1 MSNAVAPN
9 LVGEPLIQVIGE
21 SVTQPS
27 TTPELFIPPSPT
39 PPLDSEHLADG
50 SGDRPPELPDALLR
64 LQNSGH
70 YFQAISSESW
80 NVHGNNVWIRKDL
93 SICFSVDTM
102 ITSPDIIV
110 GLDKAGIDFDSIA
123 AIQRRASN
131 NSWVVTFDCKAV
143 KDAAMNEHS
152 IEIAGCSVLVGDCE
166 NRVSIVKIY
175 ELPDELPDSV
185 VIGRLSHYGRV
196 ISFRRDRV
204 ADTILNGVRTARM
217 FIDRPIP
224 SQTFIAG
231 EFARLWYP
239 SQPKTCRK
247 CGSEDHLAAVCK
259 SQRCYNCERP
269 GHRTE
274 QCDMPA
280 LCRVCLSDAHNISN
294 CPFVYYG
301 SNVTAA
307 KPDRPIQK
315 SYSGAA
321 KSGKLAEDARKAE
334 EETSRAKREKDER
347 LRREERT
354 REKERGQKERERD
367 RKRRRRKTERKKSEE
382 TERTRNERR
391 TTAKIGEKEGS
402 TINTMRGDTKMTR
415 TTEGVRGVIAS
426 GIAIAFALLT
436 IALLIAITIIVIA
449 SLVQRARV
457 GHRCPIASVRV
468 SHINLF

>member
-1 MSNAVAPN
+1 M
-9 LVGEPLIQVIGE
+9 
-21 SVTQPS
+21 
-27 TTPELFIPPSPT
+27 
-39 PPLDSEHLADG
+39 
-50 SGDRPPELPDALLR
+50 R
-64 LQNSGH
+64 
-70 YFQAISSESW
+70 
-80 NVHGNNVWIRKDL
+80 GNNVRIRKNL
-93 SICFSVDTM
+93 SICFLVDT
-102 ITSPDIIV
+102 ITSQDIIV
-110 GLDKAGIDFDSIA
+110 GLDKAGIDFDSITA
-123 AIQRRASN
+123 SQRRASN

-185 VIGRLSHYGRV
+185 VIGHLSYYGRV
-196 ISFRRDRV
+196 ISFHRDRV

-217 FIDRPIP
+217 FSDRPIP
-224 SQTFIAG
+224 SQTFITG

-269 GHRTE
+269 GHRAE

-280 LCRVCLSDAHNISN
+280 LCRVCLSDAHDISN
-294 CPFVYYG
+294 CPFVYYS

-334 EETSRAKREKDER
+334 EETSRAKREEDER
-347 LRREERT
+347 LRREECA
-354 REKERGQKERERD
+354 REKERGR
-367 RKRRRRKTERKKSEE
+367 
-382 TERTRNERR
+382 
-391 TTAKIGEKEGS
+391 KEGERLKGGGERQKGKRAKRPKGQG
-402 TINTMRGDTKMTR
+402 TRGER
-415 TTEGVRGVIAS
+415 PR
-426 GIAIAFALLT
+426 
-436 IALLIAITIIVIA
+436 
-449 SLVQRARV
+449 R
-457 GHRCPIASVRV
+457 
-468 SHINLF
+468 

>member
-1 MSNAVAPN
+1 MSNALAPN

-27 TTPELFIPPSPT
+27 ITPELFIPPSPT
-39 PPLDSEHLADG
+39 PPLGSEHLADV

-70 YFQAISSESW
+70 YFQAISCESC
-80 NVHGNNVWIRKDL
+80 NVRGNNVRMRKDL
-93 SICFSVDTM
+93 LICFSVDTM
-102 ITSPDIIV
+102 ITSQDIIV
-110 GLDKAGIDFDSIA
+110 GLDKAGIDFDSIT
-123 AIQRRASN
+123 AIQHQASN

-269 GHRTE
+269 GHRAE

-280 LCRVCLSDAHNISN
+280 LCRVCLSDAHDISN
-294 CPFVYYG
+294 CPFVYYS

-307 KPDRPIQK
+307 KHDRPIQK
-315 SYSGAA
+315 SYSSAA

-334 EETSRAKREKDER
+334 EETSRAKREEDER
-347 LRREERT
+347 LRREQHAL
-354 REKERGQKERERD
+354 EKERGCKERERD
-367 RKRRRRKTERKKSEE
+367 RKEKEEKDRKEK
-382 TERTRNERR
+382 ERR
-391 TTAKIGEKEGS
+391 DRKE
-402 TINTMRGDTKMTR
+402 
-415 TTEGVRGVIAS
+415 
-426 GIAIAFALLT
+426 
-436 IALLIAITIIVIA
+436 
-449 SLVQRARV
+449 
-457 GHRCPIASVRV
+457 
-468 SHINLF
+468 

>member
-1 MSNAVAPN
+1 MVE
-9 LVGEPLIQVIGE
+9 EPLIQVIGE

-27 TTPELFIPPSPT
+27 TTPELFTPPSPT
-39 PPLDSEHLADG
+39 PPLDSEHLAG
-50 SGDRPPELPDALLR
+50 CSDRPPELPDALLR

-70 YFQAISSESW
+70 YLQAISCESW
-80 NVHGNNVWIRKDL
+80 NVRGNNVRIRKDL
-93 SICFSVDTM
+93 SICFSVDTI
-102 ITSPDIIV
+102 ITSQDIIV
-110 GLDKAGIDFDSIA
+110 GLDKAGIDLDNIT

-204 ADTILNGVRTARM
+204 ADIILNGVRTARM

-269 GHRTE
+269 GHRAE
-274 QCDMPA
+274 QCDMLA
-280 LCRVCLSDAHNISN
+280 LCRVCLSDAHDISA
-294 CPFVYYG
+294 CPFVYYS

-334 EETSRAKREKDER
+334 EETSRAKREEDER
-347 LRREERT
+347 LRREERA
-354 REKERGQKERERD
+354 REKERVRKERD
-367 RKRRRRKTERKKSEE
+367 RKEKEEKDRKEKERRDRKDKEREENDREDRRERRKHDKYREAT
-382 TERTRNERR
+382 
-391 TTAKIGEKEGS
+391 
-402 TINTMRGDTKMTR
+402 
-415 TTEGVRGVIAS
+415 
-426 GIAIAFALLT
+426 
-436 IALLIAITIIVIA
+436 
-449 SLVQRARV
+449 QR
-457 GHRCPIASVRV
+457 
-468 SHINLF
+468 

>member
-1 MSNAVAPN
+1 M
-9 LVGEPLIQVIGE
+9 IQVIGE

-27 TTPELFIPPSPT
+27 TTPELFTPPSPT

-50 SGDRPPELPDALLR
+50 SDRPPELPDALLR

-70 YFQAISSESW
+70 YLQAISCESW
-80 NVHGNNVWIRKDL
+80 NVRGNNVRIRKDL
-93 SICFSVDTM
+93 SICFSVDTI
-102 ITSPDIIV
+102 ITSQDIIV
-110 GLDKAGIDFDSIA
+110 GLDKAGIDLDNIT

-269 GHRTE
+269 GHRAE
-274 QCDMPA
+274 QCDMLA
-280 LCRVCLSDAHNISN
+280 LCRVCLSDAHDISA
-294 CPFVYYG
+294 CRFVYYS

-315 SYSGAA
+315 SYSG
-321 KSGKLAEDARKAE
+321 DAGKAE
-334 EETSRAKREKDER
+334 EETSRAKREEDER
-347 LRREERT
+347 LRREERA
-354 REKERGQKERERD
+354 REKERVRKERDRKEKEEKDRKEKERRDRKDKEREENDREDRRERRKHDKYHERRHKDDDDHKRGERSDRERD
-367 RKRRRRKTERKKSEE
+367 RDRFRPSRDRSSHRHYDYSDRESGSES
-382 TERTRNERR
+382 
-391 TTAKIGEKEGS
+391 EGW
-402 TINTMRGDTKMTR
+402 T
-415 TTEGVRGVIAS
+415 
-426 GIAIAFALLT
+426 
-436 IALLIAITIIVIA
+436 
-449 SLVQRARV
+449 Q
-457 GHRCPIASVRV
+457 V
-468 SHINLF
+468 SHRKRKSKSY

>member
-80 NVHGNNVWIRKDL
+80 NVRGNNVWIRKDL

-110 GLDKAGIDFDSIA
+110 GLDKAGIDFDSIT

-239 SQPKTCRK
+239 SQP
-247 CGSEDHLAAVCK
+247 
-259 SQRCYNCERP
+259 
-269 GHRTE
+269 
-274 QCDMPA
+274 
-280 LCRVCLSDAHNISN
+280 
-294 CPFVYYG
+294 
-301 SNVTAA
+301 
-307 KPDRPIQK
+307 
-315 SYSGAA
+315 
-321 KSGKLAEDARKAE
+321 
-334 EETSRAKREKDER
+334 
-347 LRREERT
+347 
-354 REKERGQKERERD
+354 
-367 RKRRRRKTERKKSEE
+367 
-382 TERTRNERR
+382 
-391 TTAKIGEKEGS
+391 
-402 TINTMRGDTKMTR
+402 
-415 TTEGVRGVIAS
+415 
-426 GIAIAFALLT
+426 
-436 IALLIAITIIVIA
+436 
-449 SLVQRARV
+449 
-457 GHRCPIASVRV
+457 
-468 SHINLF
+468 

>member
-9 LVGEPLIQVIGE
+9 HVGEPLIQVIGE
-21 SVTQPS
+21 SVTEPS
-27 TTPELFIPPSPT
+27 TAPELFTPPSPS
-39 PPLDSEHLADG
+39 PPLDSKHLTDD

-70 YFQAISSESW
+70 YLQAISCESW
-80 NVHGNNVWIRKDL
+80 NVRGNNVRIRKDL
-93 SICFSVDTM
+93 SICFTVDTM
-102 ITSPDIIV
+102 ITSQDIIV
-110 GLDKAGIDFDSIA
+110 GLDKAGIDVDNIT

-152 IEIAGCSVLVGDCE
+152 IDIAGCSVLVGDCE

-185 VIGRLSHYGRV
+185 VIGRLSCYGRV

-204 ADTILNGVRTARM
+204 ADNILNGVRTARM

-269 GHRTE
+269 GHRAE

-280 LCRVCLSDAHNISN
+280 LCRVCLSDAHDISN
-294 CPFVYYG
+294 CPFVYYS
-301 SNVTAA
+301 SNVSAA

-334 EETSRAKREKDER
+334 EETSRAKREEDER
-347 LRREERT
+347 LRREERA
-354 REKERGQKERERD
+354 REKERDRKQKERDRKEKEEKDRKEKERRDRKDKEREENDREDRRERRKHDKYHERRHKDDDDHRRSERSDRERD
-367 RKRRRRKTERKKSEE
+367 RDHFRPSRDRSSHRHHDYSECE
-382 TERTRNERR
+382 S
-391 TTAKIGEKEGS
+391 GS
-402 TINTMRGDTKMTR
+402 ESDGWT
-415 TTEGVRGVIAS
+415 
-426 GIAIAFALLT
+426 
-436 IALLIAITIIVIA
+436 
-449 SLVQRARV
+449 Q
-457 GHRCPIASVRV
+457 V
-468 SHINLF
+468 SHRKRKSKSY